1 MGKKD
6 ITDVLQ
12 RNVAIMAGHTAKED
26 SMMPATGAPLP
37 SVEEVKRIVQLVKVI
52 IFTDYFHKRQANERM
67 RSYIIGVNMEELYEL
82 LRRQIACGL
91 QFCTECGCDAE
102 KQADELALRFI
113 DELPEIKRL
122 LYTDVEAMF
131 DNDPA
136 AQTYGEVIFSYPVVN
151 TMTHYRIAHVL
162 HQMEIPILPRIITEQ
177 AHSKTGIDIHPGASI
192 GEYFAIDH
200 GTGVVIGE
208 TCIIGNHVT
217 LYQGVTLGRIITEQA
232 HSKTGIDIHPGAK
245 IGEYFAIDHGTG
257 VVIGETCIIGNHV
270 TLYQG
275 VTLGAKS
282 FKYDANGNMLNVPRH
297 PIIEDY
303 VTIYSN
309 ASILGR
315 ITIGHHSI
323 IGGNIWV
330 VNNVPPHS
338 RIQQSKAVDLSF
350 QGGLGI

>member
-1 MGKKD
+1 MEQSK
-6 ITDVLQ
+6 INEVLL
-12 RNVAIMAGHTAKED
+12 RNVQLLSRQAVREEQ
-26 SMMPATGAPLP
+26 MMPTGSAPLP
-37 SVEEVKRIVQLVKVI
+37 DVEEVKQIVSVVKSI
-52 IFTDYFHKRQANERM
+52 IFTDYFYKRQPVEQI
-67 RSYIIGVNMEELYEL
+67 RSFYIGGNLEELYTL
-82 LRRQIACGL
+82 LRRQIARGL
-91 QFCTECGCDAE
+91 QFCEECGDEDVLPTAE
-102 KQADELALRFI
+102 EKALRFI
-113 DELPEIKRL
+113 DQLPEVKRL

-131 DNDPA
+131 QNDPA
-136 AQTYGEVIFSYPVVN
+136 ATNYGEVIYCYPVVN

-162 HQMEIPILPRIITEQ
+162 HQMQVPVIPRIITEQ
-177 AHSKTGIDIHPGASI
+177 AHSKTGIDIHPGA
-192 GEYFAIDH
+192 
-200 GTGVVIGE
+200 T
-208 TCIIGNHVT
+208 
-217 LYQGVTLGRIITEQA
+217 
-232 HSKTGIDIHPGAK
+232 

-297 PIIEDY
+297 PIIENN

-315 ITIGHHSI
+315 ITIGHHSV

-330 VNNVPPHS
+330 TNDIPPYS
-338 RIQQSKAVDLSF
+338 RIQQSKAVDTSF

>member
-6 ITDVLQ
+6 INEILQ
-12 RNVAIMAGHTAKED
+12 RNVAIMAAHTRKED

-37 SVEEVKRIVQLVKVI
+37 SVEEVKRIIQIVKSI
-52 IFTDYFHKRQANERM
+52 IFTDYFHKRQADEQM

-91 QFCTECGCDAE
+91 QFCTECGCNVEEQAE
-102 KQADELALRFI
+102 GLALRFI
-113 DELPEIKRL
+113 DELPEIKRM

-151 TMTHYRIAHVL
+151 AMTHYRTAHAL
-162 HQMEIPILPRIITEQ
+162 HQMEIPIIPRIITEQ

-217 LYQGVTLGRIITEQA
+217 LYQGVTLG
-232 HSKTGIDIHPGAK
+232 AK
-245 IGEYFAIDHGTG
+245 R
-257 VVIGETCIIGNHV
+257 
-270 TLYQG
+270 
-275 VTLGAKS
+275 

-315 ITIGHHSI
+315 ITIGHHSV

-330 VNNVPPHS
+330 VNNVPPYS

>member
-122 LYTDVEAMF
+122 LYTDVQAMF

-162 HQMEIPILPRIITEQ
+162 HQMEIPILP
-177 AHSKTGIDIHPGASI
+177 
-192 GEYFAIDH
+192 
-200 GTGVVIGE
+200 
-208 TCIIGNHVT
+208 
-217 LYQGVTLGRIITEQA
+217 RIITEQA